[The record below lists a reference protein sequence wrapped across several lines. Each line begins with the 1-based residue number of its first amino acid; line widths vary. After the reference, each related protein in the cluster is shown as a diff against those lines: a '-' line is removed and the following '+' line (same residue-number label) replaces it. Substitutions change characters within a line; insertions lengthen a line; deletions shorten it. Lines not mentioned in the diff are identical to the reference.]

1 MSLEAPKQLEESVSK
16 THAAIKK
23 ARHQAGFFNCCS
35 SPSPP
40 LEEGVG
46 GRPGTYLMALVV
58 LTVPSL

>member
-23 ARHQAGFFNCCS
+23 ARLMADFFNCCS

-40 LEEGVG
+40 
-46 GRPGTYLMALVV
+46 P
-58 LTVPSL
+58 